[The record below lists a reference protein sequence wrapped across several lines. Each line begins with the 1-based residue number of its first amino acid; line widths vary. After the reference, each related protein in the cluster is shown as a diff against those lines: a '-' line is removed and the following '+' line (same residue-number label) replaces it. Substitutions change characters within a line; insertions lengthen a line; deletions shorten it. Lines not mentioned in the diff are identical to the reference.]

1 MAAARDSGGLESYPL
16 EYILHHVPL
25 MGVMG
30 LLEPGS
36 GGDPTNAAVVSTPP
50 GTPSQTTSTAAG
62 TTAKPRPTSYVK
74 KTLLAALMAKN
85 NRSIW
90 DGGKGSH
97 FFHVMPL
104 EKSHTFPPKKLPNR
118 PPGSPASPL
127 SPLNPSSAL
136 YPDGIISPAWI
147 KRHREA
153 LPSALVAFFELFE
166 REPGERKPDS
176 TGGVNLDKE
185 RDQILC
191 MEINEKKRLTQDRGM
206 KYAVVIILKQFPPD
220 EQLDERL
227 QFIKKTCGLEQ
238 KRSLFI
244 IPSTMGKDGA
254 GQVEDFV
261 NNLQRALFEHAANYY
276 REHAKRIRKKKS
288 KIPVPA
294 PTSSA
299 SSQPQGVRPPPAPPS
314 AQQSS
319 STLGSPT
326 QSSASLPPVPAGQ
339 QQGGV
344 IPNAPRPLPPIG
356 WHVRYEYK
364 LAVFAEFRQDL
375 DVSISH
381 YEAAYQGLI
390 EMFNAAIF
398 APPGSATA
406 LQGLIPYSAR
416 WEDARILADCI
427 NFKIC
432 KLYLYTDAPVPA
444 LAQFNRHILQFR
456 NLPEFAG
463 TASNSAVDVS
473 VAGSLVSQ
481 VPRGGSFEYWAWAS
495 KQHRVIGEIVEVAT
509 TKLGLSVPYPPP
521 GSVPPASGGAPPPL
535 ANQGDG
541 GMFGPFSSSNSSLVV
556 QHAGFYY
563 ITAARCAEERWRK
576 FKLQQGSGDI
586 STENGTATVRPS
598 FQAIIAAEGSLD
610 HSALVIELLTKSY
623 EQFKK
628 QKSGRMTL
636 YLAAEIARIYQESG
650 KQEMA
655 YKFFERIAKT
665 YRKESWPA
673 ILTAVVASS
682 LICAKRL
689 GMWDAVVES
698 LVELLSER
706 LVDDDGM
713 RGRVQ
718 AQLMR
723 IVANGASSAS
733 ILTDD
738 GSEIEQLARQLTLAL
753 TPPYPGAGDAARM
766 PHAQSPIVD
775 DAVTPSVPI
784 RSVVAMDKI
793 NSFLTC
799 NVQIRKENAYVMSD
813 VPFQVTL
820 TASSSRTPCV
830 PIRASQI
837 RVNFSDPR
845 FNYVFVDS
853 GGDAGV
859 VGGGQIEYIDG
870 RSGVAENLGS
880 DGSESIVKRDVNL
893 VFQPGSR
900 KVLEGLLVPKE
911 SQDIKVLNVQVIL
924 VANGQIVEEASSVI
938 TLQYDV
944 GERPEDLSSR
954 RKWVVPNPSTGVP
967 IVCMLDGFGEQT
979 AVRVI
984 RKQPNLK
991 VVLQHTS
998 PAFLDEF
1005 YPVTVVLRNEESEE
1019 IHAHVDVEVK
1029 STVGGETIDAGSL
1042 IAADP
1047 AVLSNAIDRGD
1058 LASLPMRPS
1067 VSVIPTAS
1075 QSDQATTLPPI
1086 SISGSPPSTPSQFF
1100 NVITGVDLGPISSGE
1115 EVTRTFWMACMNN
1128 PGERAFHATV
1138 HYRVLSDT
1146 ATAVTPTSPTYWH
1159 RKQETARIKFMRPFE
1174 GKFNFREAACLPFPE
1189 SVDEAGLLSFDA
1201 GAFGMMKQLVASGG
1215 GTVAPLPPLRRTSV
1229 WLLDGSVKFVGPS
1242 DLDVREINVVHS
1254 TGEQG
1259 VLGTVTR
1266 IRGKEE
1272 ADSQRQT
1279 FNCLYRLEVTTD
1291 IGKPFTEFSVG
1302 SMHITWRRK
1311 TADQEGSG
1319 MWRTSVLPIPS
1330 YPVSKEDVVII
1341 ADHPPEGTVGT
1352 LFAVHYTVQNTS
1364 LQVVELSVATEA
1376 SEGFVFSGYKQAT
1389 LRILPLATK
1398 SLSYNVLPLACGRC
1412 VLPRTRFSRKT
1423 LGTSSGTL
1431 SPATSAQS
1439 LAPGSPNRASVV
1451 GSPSP
1456 QQAVAPPAPPA
1467 VAPLPVL
1474 SLRGS
1479 VAGKD
1484 GELMLFVKPCLGW

>member
-1 MAAARDSGGLESYPL
+1 MASVGKDNGGLESYPL
-16 EYILHHVPL
+16 EFILHHVPL

-30 LLEPGS
+30 LLEPAS
-36 GGDPTNAAVVSTPP
+36 GGDPTNAGAVGTPP
-50 GTPSQTTSTAAG
+50 GTPLLTTSTATG
-62 TTAKPRPTSYVK
+62 TAAKSRPTSSVK

-85 NRSIW
+85 SQSIW

-97 FFHVMPL
+97 FFHLVPL

-118 PPGSPASPL
+118 PPGSPFSPL
-127 SPLNPSSAL
+127 SPLNPSSPL

-147 KRHREA
+147 KRHREI
-153 LPSALVAFFELFE
+153 LPSAVVAFFELFE
-166 REPGERKPDS
+166 RVLGERKPDP

-191 MEINEKKRLTQDRGM
+191 MEIIEKKRLTQDRGM
-206 KYAVVIILKQFPPD
+206 KFAVVIILKQFPPD

-254 GQVEDFV
+254 GPVEDFV
-261 NNLQRALFEHAANYY
+261 NNLQKALFEHAANYY

-299 SSQPQGVRPPPAPPS
+299 
-314 AQQSS
+314 
-319 STLGSPT
+319 
-326 QSSASLPPVPAGQ
+326 LPPVPP
-339 QQGGV
+339 GV
-344 IPNAPRPLPPIG
+344 MTNVPRPLPPVG

-375 DVSISH
+375 DVAISH
-381 YEAAYQGLI
+381 YEAAYHGLI

-416 WEDARILADCI
+416 WDDARILADCI

-444 LAQFNRHILQFR
+444 LAQFNRHILHFR

-463 TASNSAVDVS
+463 TGSTSAVDVS
-473 VAGSLVSQ
+473 VTGSLVSH

-509 TKLGLSVPYPPP
+509 TKLGLSVPHPPP
-521 GSVPPASGGAPPPL
+521 GSIPPAPGGALPPL
-535 ANQGDG
+535 ANQSDG
-541 GMFGPFSSSNSSLVV
+541 GELFGPFSASNSSLVV

-563 ITAARCAEERWRK
+563 LTAARCSEERWRR
-576 FKLQQGSGDI
+576 FELQQASGSPI
-586 STENGTATVRPS
+586 PSSLPPPENGTVTFRPS
-598 FQAIIAAEGSLD
+598 LETLIAAEGSLD

-636 YLAAEIARIYQESG
+636 YLAAEIARTYQESG

-689 GMWDAVVES
+689 GMWDAAVES

-706 LVDDDGM
+706 LIDDDGM
-713 RGRVQ
+713 RRMVQ
-718 AQLMR
+718 AQLM
-723 IVANGASSAS
+723 
-733 ILTDD
+733 
-738 GSEIEQLARQLTLAL
+738 
-753 TPPYPGAGDAARM
+753 PP
-766 PHAQSPIVD
+766 AQSPEVD
-775 DAVTPSVPI
+775 SSVPPSPI
-784 RSVVAMDKI
+784 RTVVAMDKI

-799 NVQIRKENAYVMSD
+799 NVQFRKANAYVMSE

-820 TASSSRTPCV
+820 TASGSRTPSV
-830 PIRASQI
+830 AIRASQI

-845 FNYVFVDS
+845 FNYVFIDS
-853 GGDAGV
+853 GGDAGSAS
-859 VGGGQIEYIDG
+859 GQIEYIDG
-870 RSGVAENLGS
+870 RSGVPEKLGN

-911 SQDIKVLNVQVIL
+911 SQDIKVVNVQVIL
-924 VANGQIVEEASSVI
+924 VGEGQSVEDASSVV
-938 TLQYDV
+938 TLQYDI

-954 RKWVVPNPSTGVP
+954 RKWAVPNQTTG
-967 IVCMLDGFGEQT
+967 I
-979 AVRVI
+979 VI

-991 VVLQHTS
+991 MVLQHTS

-1005 YPVTVVLRNEESEE
+1005 YPVTVLIRNDESEA
-1019 IHAHVDVEVK
+1019 IHAHIDVELK
-1029 STVGGETIDAGSL
+1029 STVGGETI
-1042 IAADP
+1042 
-1047 AVLSNAIDRGD
+1047 
-1058 LASLPMRPS
+1058 ASLPMRHS
-1067 VSVIPTAS
+1067 VSVVPAAT
-1075 QSDQATTLPPI
+1075 QSDQSTALPPI
-1086 SISGSPPSTPSQFF
+1086 SLSGSPPSAPTQFF
-1100 NVITGVDLGPISSGE
+1100 NAITGVDLGPISSGE
-1115 EVTRTFWMACMNN
+1115 EVTRTFWMACMHN

-1138 HYRVLSDT
+1138 HYKVVSDT
-1146 ATAVTPTSPTYWH
+1146 TTVVSPTNPTYWH
-1159 RKQETARIKFMRPFE
+1159 RKQETARINFMRPFE
-1174 GKFNFREAACLPFPE
+1174 GKFSFHEAACLPLPE
-1189 SVDEAGLLSFDA
+1189 SIDEAGLLSFDA
-1201 GAFGMMKQLVASGG
+1201 SAFGMMKQLIASGAG
-1215 GTVAPLPPLRRTSV
+1215 AIEPLPPLRRTSV
-1229 WLLDGSVKFVGPS
+1229 WLLDGSVKFVGPF
-1242 DLDVREINVVHS
+1242 DLEVREINVVHAN
-1254 TGEQG
+1254 GEQG
-1259 VLGTVTR
+1259 VHPTVTR
-1266 IRGKEE
+1266 IRGREE
-1272 ADSQRQT
+1272 EGSTCWRAGHT
-1279 FNCLYRLEVTTD
+1279 FNCLYRMEVTTD
-1291 IGKPFTEFSVG
+1291 IGKPVTDINFG

-1311 TADQEGSG
+1311 TADQEGPG
-1319 MWRTSVLPIPS
+1319 MWRTSLLPIPS
-1330 YPVSKEDVVII
+1330 CPVSEEDVVII

-1352 LFAVHYTVQNTS
+1352 LFTVQYTVQNTS
-1364 LQVVELSVATEA
+1364 LEVVELSVATEA

-1389 LRILPLATK
+1389 VRILPLATK

-1423 LGTSSGTL
+1423 SGTSSGTL
-1431 SPATSAQS
+1431 SSATSAQS

-1451 GSPSP
+1451 GSPSL
-1456 QQAVAPPAPPA
+1456 QQAVPPLAAPAA
-1467 VAPLPVL
+1467 MPLPIL

-1484 GELMLFVKPCLGW
+1484 GELMFFVKPCLGW